1 MKRRLSLVLTLMLGL
16 TLVVAPTLAQD
27 KKVVTV
33 SYTQEPLTLNPLYIT
48 QWFAANVAD
57 MLLTPPW
64 FIDDNLEAVPVQVT
78 EIPTTENGGLSEDG
92 KVLTL
97 KLRDDIKWSDGEPI
111 TSADYVF
118 TYEMLMLD
126 RNTVSSRFPWDSK
139 VESVTAP
146 DATTVVVTFNE
157 PFAPWLTTLFTA
169 SPAMPEHAL
178 RPIVDAE
185 GTLDTAEWNRT
196 INPGS
201 GAFVVNQWES
211 GSFLSLTPSAN
222 YWDGTAKLDEVFFRI
237 VADDG
242 TSQNAALEAGDAD
255 IGPFLTAAD
264 ADALEKLGL
273 VTTVTPSGYNEG
285 WFFNVNP
292 DTAHPAM
299 LDVNVRKAL
308 VLAFDRQ
315 KIVDDLLLGKLPVPG
330 SYWEATPYARPDAK
344 PYEYNPEEAAKLLD
358 EADWVDSNGDGTR
371 DKDGTELVLRFIAS
385 QRQIRKDIQA
395 VVQQSFAELGI
406 TVETSN
412 YDNFFDT
419 YGEGGPA
426 ATGAF
431 DIAEWSQNP
440 DFPDPN
446 TSVFSCA
453 EIPSDTNPEGSNWT
467 GYCNETVDALL
478 QQQITT
484 TDTAQRIELFHQ
496 IDQALFD
503 DVVWVG
509 VWYDADLWATTTR
522 VQNVRYSGADPFWNA
537 INWDVTS

>member
-1 MKRRLSLVLTLMLGL
+1 MKRRLVFVLCLTLMLAM
-16 TLVVAPTLAQD
+16 VSAPTLAQD

-33 SYTQEPLTLNPLYIT
+33 SYTQEPSTLNPLYIT

-64 FIDDNLEAVPVQVT
+64 FIDDKLQAVPVQVT
-78 EIPTTENGGLSEDG
+78 EIPTTENGGVSADG
-92 KVLTL
+92 TVLTM

-118 TYEMLMLD
+118 TYEMIMLD
-126 RNTVSSRFPWDSK
+126 KNTVSSRYPWDTK
-139 VESVTAP
+139 VKSVTAP
-146 DATTVVVTFNE
+146 DATTVVITFNE

-169 SPAMPEHAL
+169 SPAMPEHTL
-178 RPIVDAE
+178 RPIVDKH
-185 GTLDTAEWNRT
+185 GSLDAAEWNRT
-196 INPGS
+196 IDPGS
-201 GAFVVNQWES
+201 GAFKLSQWES
-211 GSFLSLTPSAN
+211 GSFLSLVPSDS
-222 YWDGTAKLDEVFFRI
+222 YFGGKAKLDEVFFRI

-264 ADALEKLGL
+264 ADALEKKGL

-292 DTAHPAM
+292 KTANPAM

-308 VLAFDRQ
+308 AMAFNRQ

-330 SYWEATPYARPDAK
+330 SYWEATPFARPDAK
-344 PYEYNPEEAAKLLD
+344 PYAYDPEMAAKMLD
-358 EADWVDSNGDGTR
+358 DAGWKDTNGDGTR
-371 DKDGTELVLRFIAS
+371 DKDGVEMVLRFIAS

-395 VVQQSFAELGI
+395 IVQQSFGELGI
-406 TVETSN
+406 KVETSN

-426 ATGAF
+426 ATGQF

-446 TSVFSCA
+446 TSVFNCS

-467 GYCNETVDALL
+467 GYCNEAVDKLL
-478 QQQITT
+478 QEQIKT
-484 TDTAQRIELFHQ
+484 TDTAKRTELFQQ
-496 IDQALFD
+496 IDQQIFD
-503 DVVWVG
+503 DAVWIG
-509 VWYDADLWATTTR
+509 VWYDADIWATSKR
-522 VQNVRYSGADPFWNA
+522 VVDTKYSGADPFWNA
-537 INWDVTS
+537 INWDVTG